1 MPGIFILIKDG
12 FLFALAYQE
21 FLFSY
26 FCQKKMEQQSK
37 DPLHGK
43 KLVDIL
49 EELIDYYQGFEEL
62 GNQINIRCFTH
73 DPSIGSSLKFL
84 RRTPWA
90 RAKVESLYLYVLRQ
104 KKKKGL
110 L

>member
-49 EELIDYYQGFEEL
+49 EELVDYYQGFEEL

>member
-37 DPLHGK
+37 DSLHGK

-49 EELIDYYQGFEEL
+49 EELVDYYQGFEEL

-90 RAKVESLYLYVLRQ
+90 RTKVESLYLYVLRQ

>member
-1 MPGIFILIKDG
+1 LPGIFILIKDG

-49 EELIDYYQGFEEL
+49 EELVDYYQGFEEL

-73 DPSIGSSLKFL
+73 EPSIGSSLKFL

-90 RAKVESLYLYVLRQ
+90 RTKVESLYLYVLRQ